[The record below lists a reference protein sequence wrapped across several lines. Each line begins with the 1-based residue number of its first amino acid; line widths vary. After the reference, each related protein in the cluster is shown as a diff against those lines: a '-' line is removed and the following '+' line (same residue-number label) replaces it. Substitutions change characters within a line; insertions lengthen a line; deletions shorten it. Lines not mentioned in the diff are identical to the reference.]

1 MNGINAQ
8 YAGRGVQILAGT
20 IDTEGMPVTKKFI
33 GDYRPNFPIG
43 ESELMKMQTF
53 GQYSP
58 MQRTFVPFMFFIDKK
73 GVIRQQHM
81 GSDQAFFSAEA
92 DNIRRTLDKL
102 LAEGAPAAAPAK
114 PAAKAP
120 AAKAPAAAKKAS

>member
-20 IDTEGMPVTKKFI
+20 IDTDGMPVTKKFI
-33 GDYRPNFPIG
+33 AQYRPNFPIG

-53 GQYSP
+53 GQWSP

-73 GVIRQQHM
+73 GVIREQHM

-92 DNIRRTLDKL
+92 ANIRKTLDML
-102 LAEGAPAAAPAK
+102 LSEGAPAAPAK

-120 AAKAPAAAKKAS
+120 AAAKPAAAKKAS